1 VPSAFLPSDSDRR
14 VLQALI
20 DAFRRGALNTRQ
32 RPFVEDQQGRSPDVY
47 AVLTPAAG
55 IPARSGDVPGSAS
68 CAVYRLLRSPG
79 GVDTL
84 TDVGL
89 PPQAVYNLSASAVP
103 GSEYARASR
112 DKFGTWWADPPSGGD
127 CPGVSFD
134 ETDLRCE
141 PATGTGSHSL
151 NLYRRTLALT
161 WPGGCPSARL
171 TPWTLVRAVACC
183 DPACATGPP
192 AVDCGTCVGT
202 LPAGLCLNV
211 YASAECGCWD
221 GVAFD
226 LDNANPAYPTWTGG
240 QDEPQCRAA
249 ADGLPPAG
257 VFARFGCTGAT
268 SSPAALFQLDV
279 DVGGGLRTFF
289 SDPATQNCSPLYAKF
304 RVPMNTATPALLGC
318 TSTDG
323 HLDVVVTEP
332 PCVAG
337 TGTGAPGTG
346 GGACGITDQGLGAAD
361 NSNVN
366 PTAFLPSVTVAAGK
380 LLLVNV
386 SGTGTD
392 AAPASVTVGG
402 TPLTFEAGVHRSGS
416 VFVTRYYLKAP
427 PGGLSGNL
435 VATRGAGTTA
445 LQLDAVAVAGLPV
458 GAPST
463 AAVTAQGG
471 GTAPAATIT
480 AAACSYTFA
489 GAALSPAV
497 AGSWPA
503 PMTAGGQDD
512 STGGV
517 RLTEAF
523 RKEVAGGT
531 TTATYSGVTPA
542 DWGLVLGNYV

>member
-1 VPSAFLPSDSDRR
+1 VPDGFILSAELLAELRR
-14 VLQALI
+14 WM
-20 DAFRRGALNTRQ
+20 DAQRRTPTSTPQ
-32 RPFVEDQQGRSPDVY
+32 RPAVPGPDAPGRDVY
-47 AVLTPAAG
+47 LVLTPSTG
-55 IPARSGDVPGSAS
+55 IPAAAGRVPGVAA
-68 CAVYRLLRSPG
+68 CAAWRVVG
-79 GVDTL
+79 GTL
-84 TDVGL
+84 EPAAPAV
-89 PPQAVYNLSASAVP
+89 AVYNAAPFAVAGASHCKAVRDSY
-103 GSEYARASR
+103 GSFWCV
-112 DKFGTWWADPPSGGD
+112 DGPPD
-127 CPGVSFD
+127 APAVSFD

-141 PATGTGSHSL
+141 PVGTGTGGGSL
-151 NLYRRTLALT
+151 NLYRRTLVLT

-192 AVDCGTCVGT
+192 AVDCGTCVST
-202 LPAGLCLNV
+202 LPATLCLNV
-211 YASAECGCWD
+211 YASAECPCWD
-221 GVAFD
+221 GVSFD
-226 LDNANPAYPTWTGG
+226 VTNTNPAYPTWMGG
-240 QDEPQCRAA
+240 QDQPQCVAA
-249 ADGLPPAG
+249 SGGLPPASA
-257 VFARFGCTGAT
+257 FARFECASSGT
-268 SSPAALFQLDV
+268 SLFALNL
-279 DVGGGLRTFF
+279 DVGGGLRTFY

-304 RVPMNTATPALLGC
+304 RVPMNTATSLTGC
-318 TSTDG
+318 SSADG
-323 HLDVVVTEP
+323 YLDVVVTEP
-332 PCVAG
+332 PCAAG
-337 TGTGAPGTG
+337 TGTGGPGTG

-361 NSNVN
+361 NSGVN
-366 PTAFLPSVTVAAGK
+366 PTAFIPSVVVAAGK

-392 AAPASVTVGG
+392 AGPASVTIGG
-402 TPLTFEAGVHRSGS
+402 TPLTFEAGIHRSGS

-445 LQLDAVAVAGLPV
+445 LQLNAVAVDGLPV

-471 GTAPAATIT
+471 GTAPTAAVM

-489 GAALSPAV
+489 GAVMSPAT

-503 PMTAGGQDD
+503 PVTAGGQDD
-512 STGGV
+512 SAGGV